1 MQDPTN
7 CTAGSSTASFDSL
20 GLPSALVA
28 NLTKQGYQQPT
39 AIQAGTIPTLLE
51 GRDVVGI
58 AQTGTGK
65 TAAFAL
71 PILADID
78 TNKRTV
84 QALVLCPTREL
95 SIQVAESF
103 ETYAKHLKRLHVLTV
118 CGGGDMRNQLRAL
131 KDGVHII
138 VATPGRLLDHLNRGT
153 ADLSG
158 ITTVVLDE
166 ADEMLRMGFID
177 DVDTILAKTP
187 SARRVALFSATMPP
201 RIRQIAQ
208 KHLKDPVEVAVSQAS
223 STNEN
228 IEQHYWFAKGA
239 SKIEAL
245 RRILAYED
253 TDGVIVFTR
262 TRESTTVVAEQLRTS
277 GFNAAPLNGDM
288 DQKLRVRTVD
298 QLKSGQLDILVATDV
313 AARGL
318 DVERITHVIN
328 HDIPFDEEAYVHR
341 IGRTGRAGRTGKAI
355 LFVTGRE
362 KRLLRNIERLT
373 QKPIP
378 EMTLPSERAI
388 AKRKLKAF
396 TQRIET
402 QMASGS
408 ADSMAEIIDEI
419 HTKTG
424 ADYRDIAIA
433 LAAMSADSK
442 AVAPAST
449 TTSKRAYHDE
459 QPVKTTMTEGKRF
472 KDKATDQ
479 PKNRRERRAKTHN
492 ADALGEARPLKDH
505 PDIPMERFR
514 IAVGQQHGVQ
524 AREIVGAVAN
534 EAGIEGEFIGMISI
548 QDSFSTI
555 DLPEGMPKA
564 ILKHLRKT
572 RIKGVS
578 LDMARLSQG

>member
-1 MQDPTN
+1 MQHPTQT
-7 CTAGSSTASFDSL
+7 TAGFDSL

-28 NLTKQGYQQPT
+28 TLAKQGYQQPT
-39 AIQAGTIPTLLE
+39 AIQAGTIPVLLA
-51 GRDVVGI
+51 GRDAVGI

-65 TAAFAL
+65 TASFAL

-78 TNKRTV
+78 PSRRLT
-84 QALVLCPTREL
+84 QALILCPTREL

-103 ETYAKHLKRLHVLTV
+103 ESYARHLNGLRVLTV

-187 SARRVALFSATMPP
+187 SERRVALFSATMPP

-208 KHLKDPVEVAVSQAS
+208 KHLKNPVEVAVSQAS
-223 STNEN
+223 STNDN
-228 IEQHYWFAKGA
+228 IEQHYWFVKGA

-245 RRILAYED
+245 RRILAYEQ

-262 TRESTTVVAEQLRTS
+262 TRESTATVAEQLREA

-298 QLKSGQLDILVATDV
+298 QLKSGSLDILVATDV

-318 DVERITHVIN
+318 DVERVTHVIN

-388 AKRKLKAF
+388 AKRKLKALI
-396 TQRIET
+396 QRIET
-402 QMASGS
+402 QMTTTAPESVVE
-408 ADSMAEIIDEI
+408 MIDELQL
-419 HTKTG
+419 KTG

-433 LAAMSADSK
+433 LATLTGEAAVTGKQTKTVDSQNKSAQVAKAESK
-442 AVAPAST
+442 
-449 TTSKRAYHDE
+449 
-459 QPVKTTMTEGKRF
+459 QPR
-472 KDKATDQ
+472 DKLVDQ
-479 PKNRRERRAKTHN
+479 PKNRRERREKART
-492 ADALGEARPLKDH
+492 DTPLGAARPLKAH
-505 PDIPMERFR
+505 PEIPMERFR

-548 QDSFSTI
+548 QESYSTI

-578 LDMARLSQG
+578 LDMARVG

>member
-1 MQDPTN
+1 MQHPIENTV
-7 CTAGSSTASFDSL
+7 GFDSL

-28 NLTKQGYQQPT
+28 NLFKQGYQAPT
-39 AIQAGTIPTLLE
+39 AIQAGTIPTLLK

-65 TAAFAL
+65 TASFAL

-78 TNKRTV
+78 LNRRAT

-95 SIQVAESF
+95 SMQVAESF
-103 ETYAKHLKRLHVLTV
+103 ETYAAGLKGLRVLTV

-187 SARRVALFSATMPP
+187 IQRRVALFSATMPP

-223 STNEN
+223 STNDN
-228 IEQHYWFAKGA
+228 IEQHFWFAKGA

-245 RRILAYED
+245 RRILSYEE

-262 TRESTTVVAEQLRTS
+262 TRESTTTVAEQLRES

-298 QLKSGQLDILVATDV
+298 QLKSGLLDILVATDV

-318 DVERITHVIN
+318 DVERVTHVIN

-378 EMTLPSERAI
+378 EMVLPSERAI

-396 TQRIET
+396 TQRIEDQLT
-402 QMASGS
+402 IGS
-408 ADSMAEIIDEI
+408 ADSVVEMIDELQA
-419 HTKTG
+419 KTG
-424 ADYRDIAIA
+424 AEYRDIAIA
-433 LAAMSADSK
+433 LATLSGEAS
-442 AVAPAST
+442 VAAKQAERPRREKSHHESSLDKPMPAE
-449 TTSKRAYHDE
+449 RLLA
-459 QPVKTTMTEGKRF
+459 EGKMF
-472 KDKATDQ
+472 KDKKAER
-479 PKNRRERRAKTHN
+479 PKNRRERRAT
-492 ADALGEARPLKDH
+492 DRTDIPLGEARPLKAH
-505 PDIPMERFR
+505 PEIPMERFR
-514 IAVGQQHGVQ
+514 IEIGQQHGVQ

-548 QDSFSTI
+548 QDSYSTI

-578 LDMARLSQG
+578 LDMARVG

>member
-1 MQDPTN
+1 MQHLTPNTV
-7 CTAGSSTASFDSL
+7 GFDGL

-28 NLTKQGYQQPT
+28 NLANQGYQHPT

-65 TAAFAL
+65 TASFAL

-78 TNKRTV
+78 LNRRTT

-103 ETYAKHLKRLHVLTV
+103 ETYAKHLKGLRVLTV

-153 ADLSG
+153 ADLTG

-187 SARRVALFSATMPP
+187 AQRRVALFSATMPP

-208 KHLKDPVEVAVSQAS
+208 KHLKDPAEVAVSQAS
-223 STNEN
+223 STNDN
-228 IEQHYWFAKGA
+228 IEQHYWFVKGA

-245 RRILAYED
+245 RRILSYEE
-253 TDGVIVFTR
+253 TGGVIVFTR
-262 TRESTTVVAEQLRTS
+262 TRESTTAVAEQLREA

-298 QLKSGQLDILVATDV
+298 HLKSGLLDILVATDV

-318 DVERITHVIN
+318 DVERVTHVIN

-355 LFVTGRE
+355 SFVTGRE

-402 QMASGS
+402 QMATGS
-408 ADSMAEIIDEI
+408 VESVAEMIDEL
-419 HTKTG
+419 HTNTG

-433 LAAMSADSK
+433 LAALSGEA
-442 AVAPAST
+442 AVTTQQPRHSRNKDMPAKT
-449 TTSKRAYHDE
+449 HVPEGMTSK
-459 QPVKTTMTEGKRF
+459 GKSL
-472 KDKATDQ
+472 DQ
-479 PKNRRERRAKTHN
+479 PKNRRERREKIRGEVP
-492 ADALGEARPLKDH
+492 LGEARPLKAH

-548 QDSFSTI
+548 QQDYSTI

-572 RIKGVS
+572 RIKGIS
-578 LDMARLSQG
+578 LDMARVG

>member
-1 MQDPTN
+1 MQHPIENTV
-7 CTAGSSTASFDSL
+7 GFDSL

-28 NLTKQGYQQPT
+28 NLVKQGYQTPT
-39 AIQAGTIPTLLE
+39 AIQAGTIPTLLK

-65 TAAFAL
+65 TASFAL

-78 TNKRTV
+78 LNRRTT

-103 ETYAKHLKRLHVLTV
+103 ETYAKGLKGLRVLTV

-131 KDGVHII
+131 KEGVHII

-187 SARRVALFSATMPP
+187 AERRVALFSATMPP

-223 STNEN
+223 STNDN

-245 RRILAYED
+245 RRILAYEE

-262 TRESTTVVAEQLRTS
+262 TRESTTAVAEQLRES

-298 QLKSGQLDILVATDV
+298 QLKSGLLDILVATDV

-318 DVERITHVIN
+318 DVERVTHVIN

-378 EMTLPSERAI
+378 EMALPSERAI

-396 TQRIET
+396 TQRIEN
-402 QMASGS
+402 QMILASV
-408 ADSMAEIIDEI
+408 DSVIEMIDEL

-433 LAAMSADSK
+433 LASLSGEAPVGSKQAKGPKQSENEQRATRTTAPDSK
-442 AVAPAST
+442 KSRDR
-449 TTSKRAYHDE
+449 SSDE
-459 QPVKTTMTEGKRF
+459 
-472 KDKATDQ
+472 
-479 PKNRRERRAKTHN
+479 PKNRRERRQKAR
-492 ADALGEARPLKDH
+492 AEAPLGEARSLKAH
-505 PDIPMERFR
+505 PEVPMERFR
-514 IAVGQQHGVQ
+514 IEVGQQHGVQ

-534 EAGIEGEFIGMISI
+534 EAGIEGEYIGMISI
-548 QDSFSTI
+548 QDNYSTI

-578 LDMARLSQG
+578 LDMARVG

>member
-1 MQDPTN
+1 MQDPTQ
-7 CTAGSSTASFDSL
+7 TTTGFDGL
-20 GLPSALVA
+20 GLPSALVTTLA
-28 NLTKQGYQQPT
+28 KQGYQQPT
-39 AIQAGTIPTLLE
+39 AIQAGSIPVLLE

-78 TNKRTV
+78 PNRRLT

-103 ETYAKHLKRLHVLTV
+103 ETYAKHIKGLRVLTV

-153 ADLSG
+153 ANLSD

-187 SARRVALFSATMPP
+187 SQRRVALFSATMPP

-208 KHLKDPVEVAVSQAS
+208 KHLKNPAEVAVSQAS
-223 STNEN
+223 STNDN
-228 IEQHYWFAKGA
+228 IEQHYWFVKGA

-245 RRILAYED
+245 RRILAYEQ

-262 TRESTTVVAEQLRTS
+262 TRESTTTVAEQLREA

-288 DQKLRVRTVD
+288 DQKLRVRTVE

-318 DVERITHVIN
+318 DVERVTHVIN

-355 LFVTGRE
+355 LFVNGRE

-378 EMTLPSERAI
+378 EMALPSERAI
-388 AKRKLKAF
+388 AKRKLKAL
-396 TQRIET
+396 TERIAT
-402 QMASGS
+402 QMTAAAPESV
-408 ADSMAEIIDEI
+408 AEMIDEL
-419 HTKTG
+419 HLKTS

-433 LAAMSADSK
+433 IAALTGEAAVSSKKTKHAENKKSAANAVVSEVQQSK
-442 AVAPAST
+442 
-449 TTSKRAYHDE
+449 E
-459 QPVKTTMTEGKRF
+459 
-472 KDKATDQ
+472 KAGAQ
-479 PKNRRERRAKTHN
+479 PKNRRERREKSRT
-492 ADALGEARPLKDH
+492 DTPIGSARPLKDH
-505 PDIPMERFR
+505 PEIPMERFR

-548 QDSFSTI
+548 QDSYSTI

-578 LDMARLSQG
+578 LEMARVG